1 MDEPTLLKYQ
11 QKVWA
16 PGGCLSFQSNR
27 LILKIIIDL
36 DATLRSILRIGH
48 LHVYS

>member
-1 MDEPTLLKYQ
+1 MAEPTLLNYQ
-11 QKVWA
+11 QKVRV
-16 PGGCLSFQSNR
+16 PRGCLSFQSNR

-36 DATLRSILRIGH
+36 DATLRSILRVGH